1 LHKSGYTYDW
11 PLPTN
16 DYRRLKS
23 PHQGPVWHLV
33 CKVMVVLNLCDW
45 RGGALL
51 KHVRL
56 LLLTV
61 TAAVLS
67 TATWADGIDPKVII
81 QKGTDSTPIT
91 IHDPNPSV
99 TAISHANTEANPC
112 FLAESLACIS
122 DIFQN
127 QTGITIHSLTIG
139 ITDVTLPEIGKLV
152 FSCGA
157 STDLLFFNH
166 CSSSDNG
173 SVTDIFFSN
182 APGSPFHGVDSAVL
196 QCGDDGEEDDCHNWV
211 GGEFSVDIEGA
222 DLPAGIPITVQAIT
236 TPEPGSGMMI
246 LCGALAFALIKLVRR
261 GLIRQP
267 IQ

>member
-1 LHKSGYTYDW
+1 
-11 PLPTN
+11 
-16 DYRRLKS
+16 
-23 PHQGPVWHLV
+23 
-33 CKVMVVLNLCDW
+33 MVVLNLCDW

-196 QCGDDGEEDDCHNWV
+196 QCGDDGDDGEEEECHNWV